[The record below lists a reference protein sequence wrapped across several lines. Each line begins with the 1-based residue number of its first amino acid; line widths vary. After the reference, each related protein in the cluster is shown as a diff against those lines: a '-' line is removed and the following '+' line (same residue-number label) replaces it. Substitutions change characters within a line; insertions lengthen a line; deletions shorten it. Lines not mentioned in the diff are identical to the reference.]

1 MRKPDFWIFL
11 NTLALGGCGLL
22 ILLSA
27 SALQANLDLDN
38 PYYYAERQAIF
49 SLAGLI
55 GFFVISAFSPGLL
68 RKLALPSMLISLAL
82 LLLVFVPGVGRSV
95 ASSRDSFHRWIDLG
109 FFSFQPSEFAKVAL
123 VLYLSSMLLD
133 RKGQFETFSLKEL
146 LRSLI
151 LVGSVLGAILL
162 EPQYGTTLTL
172 ISVIAVLIFV
182 AGFPV
187 LRLFLLGLSI
197 LPLLAML
204 LILWEYR
211 FERFQVWL
219 DPYEFR
225 YAGGYQLVTAFRSFG
240 EGGWFGQELASG
252 FGHRYLTF
260 GHTDF
265 VLALFS
271 EDYGFLGV
279 FVLLLLYGT
288 LMWRSVYL
296 LRKQTDEYL
305 FLLGA
310 SALTILFLQVLV
322 NLCVVTGITPTTGIS
337 LPFVSYGGSSLIVS
351 YALVGLIWQG
361 TARQE
366 EAPRSVR
373 PLRSAESPPAP
384 TAPSAGAGQS
394 ADMSAQFSQSSPSS
408 PSARPSAA
416 SVPRSYLT
424 SSNKNSAAD
433 KTLPADI
440 ARRL

>member
-1 MRKPDFWIFL
+1 MRKPDLWIFL

-27 SALQANLDLDN
+27 SALQANLDLEN

-151 LVGSVLGAILL
+151 LVGSVLAAILL

-197 LPLLAML
+197 VPLLAML

-265 VLALFS
+265 VLALFA

-279 FVLLLLYGT
+279 FLLLLLYGT

-296 LRKQTDEYL
+296 LRKQKDEYL

-351 YALVGLIWQG
+351 YALAGLIWQG
-361 TARQE
+361 TATQE
-366 EAPRSVR
+366 ETQLAARPSRGLESAPALTVS
-373 PLRSAESPPAP
+373 
-384 TAPSAGAGQS
+384 SAGSIQP
-394 ADMSAQFSQSSPSS
+394 AQGSPSLS
-408 PSARPSAA
+408 SGGSRPSAA
-416 SVPRSYLT
+416 SDSRSFV
-424 SSNKNSAAD
+424 AASGKKATND
-433 KTLPADI
+433 KTLPADV